1 MYRETWFPLQKNVQ
15 WGCTIFD
22 SHTEMIYGI
31 IKTAERRMP
40 VSQDSSIINDYSKVK
55 EQVIMVIEY
64 LQQIKDSYFEQKH
77 ALEKQLNLLEIQ
89 LKENTGMIK
98 MLEETNDSCYEL
110 FTPRNVNSKNKAKIN
125 ELMEEQKSINE
136 SIENLKNSIKEYSSK
151 IEQLDQIVEEEN
163 REIEIVQEYTE
174 TMSQQ
179 NIVSEDEKIES
190 SEDNLLDGM
199 KNILNRVELCSRL
212 IDIDPVRCRLELSSV
227 MKILTDLIEEKDE
240 SDF

>member
-1 MYRETWFPLQKNVQ
+1 
-15 WGCTIFD
+15 
-22 SHTEMIYGI
+22 
-31 IKTAERRMP
+31 MP
-40 VSQDSSIINDYSKVK
+40 VSQDSSIIDDYSEVK

-136 SIENLKNSIKEYSSK
+136 YIENLKNSIKEYSSK
-151 IEQLDQIVEEEN
+151 VEQLDQIVEEEN

-174 TMSQQ
+174 AMTQQ
-179 NIVSEDEKIES
+179 NIVSEDEKES

-199 KNILNRVELCSRL
+199 KNILNRVELCSQL

>member
-1 MYRETWFPLQKNVQ
+1 MPVSQKNQ
-15 WGCTIFD
+15 RFFWRALRTALHD
-22 SHTEMIYGI
+22 I

-40 VSQDSSIINDYSKVK
+40 DSQNSSFINVYSKVK

-77 ALEKQLNLLEIQ
+77 GLEKQLNLLEIQ
-89 LKENTGMIK
+89 LKENIGMIK

-174 TMSQQ
+174 AMTLQ

-212 IDIDPVRCRLELSSV
+212 IDIDPVRCRLELSSI

>member
-1 MYRETWFPLQKNVQ
+1 
-15 WGCTIFD
+15 
-22 SHTEMIYGI
+22 
-31 IKTAERRMP
+31 MP
-40 VSQDSSIINDYSKVK
+40 NCQNSSFIDDYSKVK
-55 EQVIMVIEY
+55 EKVIMVIEY

-136 SIENLKNSIKEYSSK
+136 SIDNLKNSIKEYSSK

-174 TMSQQ
+174 AMTQQ
-179 NIVSEDEKIES
+179 NIVSEDEKES
-190 SEDNLLDGM
+190 SENNLLDSM
-199 KNILNRVELCSRL
+199 MNILNRVVLCSQL

>member
-1 MYRETWFPLQKNVQ
+1 M
-15 WGCTIFD
+15 C
-22 SHTEMIYGI
+22 
-31 IKTAERRMP
+31 
-40 VSQDSSIINDYSKVK
+40 VSNIDDYSKVK

-64 LQQIKDSYFEQKH
+64 LQQIKDSYLEQKH

-174 TMSQQ
+174 AMTQQ
-179 NIVSEDEKIES
+179 NIVSEDEKES

-199 KNILNRVELCSRL
+199 KNILNRVELCSQL
-212 IDIDPVRCRLELSSV
+212 IDIDPVRCRLELSSI

>member
-1 MYRETWFPLQKNVQ
+1 MPDSQNSSFINV
-15 WGCTIFD
+15 
-22 SHTEMIYGI
+22 
-31 IKTAERRMP
+31 
-40 VSQDSSIINDYSKVK
+40 YSKVK

-64 LQQIKDSYFEQKH
+64 LQQIKDSYFEEKH

-151 IEQLDQIVEEEN
+151 IEQLDQIVKEEN

-174 TMSQQ
+174 TMTQQ
-179 NIVSEDEKIES
+179 NIVSEDEKES
-190 SEDNLLDGM
+190 SEDNLLDSM
-199 KNILNRVELCSRL
+199 KNILNRLELCSQL

>member
-1 MYRETWFPLQKNVQ
+1 MP
-15 WGCTIFD
+15 D
-22 SHTEMIYGI
+22 S
-31 IKTAERRMP
+31 
-40 VSQDSSIINDYSKVK
+40 QNSSIIDDYSEVK

-174 TMSQQ
+174 TMTQQ
-179 NIVSEDEKIES
+179 NIVSEDEKES
-190 SEDNLLDGM
+190 SEDNLLDSM

>member
-1 MYRETWFPLQKNVQ
+1 
-15 WGCTIFD
+15 
-22 SHTEMIYGI
+22 
-31 IKTAERRMP
+31 MP
-40 VSQDSSIINDYSKVK
+40 VENSSIIDDYSEVK

-89 LKENTGMIK
+89 LKENIGMIK

-125 ELMEEQKSINE
+125 ELMEEQKTINE

-174 TMSQQ
+174 AMTQQ
-179 NIVSEDEKIES
+179 NIVSDDEKES
-190 SEDNLLDGM
+190 SEDNLLDGI
-199 KNILNRVELCSRL
+199 KNVLNRVELCSRL
-212 IDIDPVRCRLELSSV
+212 IDIDPVRCRLELCSV

>member
-1 MYRETWFPLQKNVQ
+1 
-15 WGCTIFD
+15 
-22 SHTEMIYGI
+22 
-31 IKTAERRMP
+31 MP
-40 VSQDSSIINDYSKVK
+40 IENSSIIDDYSEVK

-174 TMSQQ
+174 AMTQQ
-179 NIVSEDEKIES
+179 NIVSDDEKES
-190 SEDNLLDGM
+190 SEDNLLDGI
-199 KNILNRVELCSRL
+199 KNVLNRVELCSRL
-212 IDIDPVRCRLELSSV
+212 IDIDPVRCRLDLSSV

>member
-1 MYRETWFPLQKNVQ
+1 MP
-15 WGCTIFD
+15 D
-22 SHTEMIYGI
+22 S
-31 IKTAERRMP
+31 
-40 VSQDSSIINDYSKVK
+40 QNSSFINDYSKVK

-110 FTPRNVNSKNKAKIN
+110 FTPRNVNLKNKAKIN

-174 TMSQQ
+174 AMTQQ
-179 NIVSEDEKIES
+179 NIVSEDEKES
-190 SEDNLLDGM
+190 SEDNLLDSM
-199 KNILNRVELCSRL
+199 KNILNQVELCSQL

>member
-1 MYRETWFPLQKNVQ
+1 
-15 WGCTIFD
+15 
-22 SHTEMIYGI
+22 
-31 IKTAERRMP
+31 MP
-40 VSQDSSIINDYSKVK
+40 VENSSIIDDYSEVK

-89 LKENTGMIK
+89 LKENTRMIK

-136 SIENLKNSIKEYSSK
+136 SIDNLKNSIKEYSSK

-163 REIEIVQEYTE
+163 REIKIVQEYTE
-174 TMSQQ
+174 AMTQQ
-179 NIVSEDEKIES
+179 NIVSEDEKES
-190 SEDNLLDGM
+190 SEDNLLDSI

>member
-1 MYRETWFPLQKNVQ
+1 MCVCN
-15 WGCTIFD
+15 ID
-22 SHTEMIYGI
+22 
-31 IKTAERRMP
+31 
-40 VSQDSSIINDYSKVK
+40 DYSKVK

-98 MLEETNDSCYEL
+98 MLEKTNDSCYEL

-163 REIEIVQEYTE
+163 REIEIIQEYME
-174 TMSQQ
+174 TMTQQ
-179 NIVSEDEKIES
+179 NIVSEDEKES
-190 SEDNLLDGM
+190 SEDNLLDSM
-199 KNILNRVELCSRL
+199 KNILNRVELCCQL

>member
-1 MYRETWFPLQKNVQ
+1 MIGRMPVSQKNQ
-15 WGCTIFD
+15 RFFWRARRTALHD
-22 SHTEMIYGI
+22 I

-40 VSQDSSIINDYSKVK
+40 VSQDSSFINDYSKVK

-125 ELMEEQKSINE
+125 ELMEEQKTINE

-179 NIVSEDEKIES
+179 NIVSEDHRKIIY
-190 SEDNLLDGM
+190 LM
-199 KNILNRVELCSRL
+199 V
-212 IDIDPVRCRLELSSV
+212 
-227 MKILTDLIEEKDE
+227 
-240 SDF
+240 

>member
-1 MYRETWFPLQKNVQ
+1 
-15 WGCTIFD
+15 
-22 SHTEMIYGI
+22 
-31 IKTAERRMP
+31 MP

-89 LKENTGMIK
+89 LKENIGMIK

-151 IEQLDQIVEEEN
+151 IEQLDQIVKEEN

-174 TMSQQ
+174 TMTQQ
-179 NIVSEDEKIES
+179 NIVSEDEKES
-190 SEDNLLDGM
+190 SENNLLDSM
-199 KNILNRVELCSRL
+199 KNILNRLELCSQL

>member
-1 MYRETWFPLQKNVQ
+1 
-15 WGCTIFD
+15 
-22 SHTEMIYGI
+22 
-31 IKTAERRMP
+31 MP
-40 VSQDSSIINDYSKVK
+40 VENSSIIDDYSEVK

-174 TMSQQ
+174 AMTQQ
-179 NIVSEDEKIES
+179 NIVSDDEKES
-190 SEDNLLDGM
+190 SEDNLLDGI
-199 KNILNRVELCSRL
+199 KNVLNRVELCSRL
-212 IDIDPVRCRLELSSV
+212 IYIDPVRCRLELSSV

>member
-1 MYRETWFPLQKNVQ
+1 MP
-15 WGCTIFD
+15 D
-22 SHTEMIYGI
+22 S
-31 IKTAERRMP
+31 
-40 VSQDSSIINDYSKVK
+40 QNSSFINDYSKVK

-151 IEQLDQIVEEEN
+151 IEQLDQIVKEEN

-174 TMSQQ
+174 TMTQQ
-179 NIVSEDEKIES
+179 NIVSEDEKES
-190 SEDNLLDGM
+190 SEDNLLDSM
-199 KNILNRVELCSRL
+199 KNILNRLELCSQL

>member
-1 MYRETWFPLQKNVQ
+1 
-15 WGCTIFD
+15 
-22 SHTEMIYGI
+22 
-31 IKTAERRMP
+31 MP
-40 VSQDSSIINDYSKVK
+40 VSQDSSIIDDYSKVK

-77 ALEKQLNLLEIQ
+77 GLEKQLNLLEIQ
-89 LKENTGMIK
+89 LKENIGMIK

-125 ELMEEQKSINE
+125 ELMEEQKTINE

-179 NIVSEDEKIES
+179 DIVSKDERES
-190 SEDNLLDGM
+190 SEDNLLDSM
-199 KNILNRVELCSRL
+199 KNILNRVELCSQL

>member
-1 MYRETWFPLQKNVQ
+1 
-15 WGCTIFD
+15 
-22 SHTEMIYGI
+22 
-31 IKTAERRMP
+31 MP
-40 VSQDSSIINDYSKVK
+40 VENSSIIDDYSEVK

-64 LQQIKDSYFEQKH
+64 LQQIKDSYFEQIH

-151 IEQLDQIVEEEN
+151 IEQLDQIVKEEN

-174 TMSQQ
+174 TMTQQ
-179 NIVSEDEKIES
+179 NIVSEDEKES
-190 SEDNLLDGM
+190 SEDNLLDSM
-199 KNILNRVELCSRL
+199 KNILNRLELCSQL
-212 IDIDPVRCRLELSSV
+212 IDIDPVRCRLELGSV

>member
-1 MYRETWFPLQKNVQ
+1 
-15 WGCTIFD
+15 
-22 SHTEMIYGI
+22 
-31 IKTAERRMP
+31 
-40 VSQDSSIINDYSKVK
+40 
-55 EQVIMVIEY
+55 MVIEY

-136 SIENLKNSIKEYSSK
+136 SIDNLKNFIKEYSSK

-174 TMSQQ
+174 AMTQQ

-190 SEDNLLDGM
+190 SEDNLLDSM
-199 KNILNRVELCSRL
+199 MNILNRVELCSRL

>member
-1 MYRETWFPLQKNVQ
+1 
-15 WGCTIFD
+15 
-22 SHTEMIYGI
+22 
-31 IKTAERRMP
+31 MP
-40 VSQDSSIINDYSKVK
+40 DSQDSSFINDYSKAK

-110 FTPRNVNSKNKAKIN
+110 FTPRNVNSKNKAKIS

-136 SIENLKNSIKEYSSK
+136 SIDNLKNSIKEYSSK

-174 TMSQQ
+174 AMTQQ
-179 NIVSEDEKIES
+179 NIVSDDEKES
-190 SEDNLLDGM
+190 SEDNLLDGI
-199 KNILNRVELCSRL
+199 KNVLNRVELCSRL

>member
-1 MYRETWFPLQKNVQ
+1 
-15 WGCTIFD
+15 
-22 SHTEMIYGI
+22 
-31 IKTAERRMP
+31 MP
-40 VSQDSSIINDYSKVK
+40 DSQDSSFINDYSKAK

-110 FTPRNVNSKNKAKIN
+110 FTPRNVNSKNKAKIS
-125 ELMEEQKSINE
+125 ELMEEQKTINE

-174 TMSQQ
+174 AMTQQ
-179 NIVSEDEKIES
+179 NIVSEDEKES
-190 SEDNLLDGM
+190 SENNLLDSM
-199 KNILNRVELCSRL
+199 MNILNRVVLCSQL

>member
-1 MYRETWFPLQKNVQ
+1 
-15 WGCTIFD
+15 
-22 SHTEMIYGI
+22 
-31 IKTAERRMP
+31 MP
-40 VSQDSSIINDYSKVK
+40 VENSSIIDDYSEVK

-174 TMSQQ
+174 AMTRQ
-179 NIVSEDEKIES
+179 NIVSEDEKES
-190 SEDNLLDGM
+190 SEDNLRDSI
-199 KNILNRVELCSRL
+199 KNILNRVELCSQL

>member
-1 MYRETWFPLQKNVQ
+1 MP
-15 WGCTIFD
+15 D
-22 SHTEMIYGI
+22 S
-31 IKTAERRMP
+31 
-40 VSQDSSIINDYSKVK
+40 QNSSFINDYSEVK

-151 IEQLDQIVEEEN
+151 IEQLDQIVKEEN

-174 TMSQQ
+174 AMTQQ
-179 NIVSEDEKIES
+179 NIVSEDEKES
-190 SEDNLLDGM
+190 SEDNLLDSM
-199 KNILNRVELCSRL
+199 KNILNRLELCSQL
-212 IDIDPVRCRLELSSV
+212 IDIDPVRCRLELGSV

>member
-1 MYRETWFPLQKNVQ
+1 MP
-15 WGCTIFD
+15 D
-22 SHTEMIYGI
+22 S
-31 IKTAERRMP
+31 
-40 VSQDSSIINDYSKVK
+40 QNSSFINDYSKVK

-151 IEQLDQIVEEEN
+151 IEQLDHIVEEEN

-174 TMSQQ
+174 TMTQL
-179 NIVSEDEKIES
+179 NIVSEDEKES
-190 SEDNLLDGM
+190 SEDNLLDSM
-199 KNILNRVELCSRL
+199 KNILNRVELCSQL
-212 IDIDPVRCRLELSSV
+212 IDIDPVRCRLELSFV

>member
-1 MYRETWFPLQKNVQ
+1 
-15 WGCTIFD
+15 
-22 SHTEMIYGI
+22 
-31 IKTAERRMP
+31 MP
-40 VSQDSSIINDYSKVK
+40 VENSSIIDDYSEVK

-179 NIVSEDEKIES
+179 NIVSDDEKES

>member
-1 MYRETWFPLQKNVQ
+1 
-15 WGCTIFD
+15 
-22 SHTEMIYGI
+22 
-31 IKTAERRMP
+31 MP
-40 VSQDSSIINDYSKVK
+40 VENSSIIDDYSEVK

-174 TMSQQ
+174 AMTQQ
-179 NIVSEDEKIES
+179 NIVSDDEKES
-190 SEDNLLDGM
+190 SEDNLLDGI
-199 KNILNRVELCSRL
+199 KNVLNRVELCSRL
-212 IDIDPVRCRLELSSV
+212 IDIDPVRCRLELSSI

>member
-1 MYRETWFPLQKNVQ
+1 
-15 WGCTIFD
+15 
-22 SHTEMIYGI
+22 
-31 IKTAERRMP
+31 MP
-40 VSQDSSIINDYSKVK
+40 VSQDSSFINDYSKVK

-77 ALEKQLNLLEIQ
+77 GLEKQLNLLEIQ
-89 LKENTGMIK
+89 LKENIGMIK
-98 MLEETNDSCYEL
+98 MLEETNDSCYEI

-125 ELMEEQKSINE
+125 ELMEEQKTINE
-136 SIENLKNSIKEYSSK
+136 SIDNLKNSIKEYSSK

-174 TMSQQ
+174 AMTQQ
-179 NIVSEDEKIES
+179 NIVSEDEKES
-190 SEDNLLDGM
+190 SEDNLLDSI
-199 KNILNRVELCSRL
+199 KNILNRVELCSQL

>member
-1 MYRETWFPLQKNVQ
+1 MCVCN
-15 WGCTIFD
+15 ID
-22 SHTEMIYGI
+22 
-31 IKTAERRMP
+31 
-40 VSQDSSIINDYSKVK
+40 DYSKVK

-89 LKENTGMIK
+89 LKENIGMIK
-98 MLEETNDSCYEL
+98 MLEETNDSCYEI

-125 ELMEEQKSINE
+125 ELMEEQKTINE
-136 SIENLKNSIKEYSSK
+136 SIDNLKNSIKEYSSK

-174 TMSQQ
+174 AMTQQ
-179 NIVSEDEKIES
+179 NIVSEDEKES
-190 SEDNLLDGM
+190 SEDNLLDSI
-199 KNILNRVELCSRL
+199 KNILNRVELCSQL

>member
-1 MYRETWFPLQKNVQ
+1 MCVCN
-15 WGCTIFD
+15 ID
-22 SHTEMIYGI
+22 
-31 IKTAERRMP
+31 
-40 VSQDSSIINDYSKVK
+40 DYSKVK

-174 TMSQQ
+174 AMTQQ
-179 NIVSEDEKIES
+179 NIVSEDEKES
-190 SEDNLLDGM
+190 SEDKLLDSM
-199 KNILNRVELCSRL
+199 KNILNRVELCSQL

>member
-1 MYRETWFPLQKNVQ
+1 
-15 WGCTIFD
+15 
-22 SHTEMIYGI
+22 
-31 IKTAERRMP
+31 MP
-40 VSQDSSIINDYSKVK
+40 VENSSIIDDYSEVK

-151 IEQLDQIVEEEN
+151 IEQLDQIVKEEN

-174 TMSQQ
+174 TMTQQ
-179 NIVSEDEKIES
+179 NIVSEDEKES
-190 SEDNLLDGM
+190 SEDNLLDSM
-199 KNILNRVELCSRL
+199 KNILNRLELCSQL
-212 IDIDPVRCRLELSSV
+212 IDIDPVRCRLELGSV

-240 SDF
+240 LDF

>member
-1 MYRETWFPLQKNVQ
+1 MCVCN
-15 WGCTIFD
+15 ID
-22 SHTEMIYGI
+22 
-31 IKTAERRMP
+31 
-40 VSQDSSIINDYSKVK
+40 DYSKVK

-89 LKENTGMIK
+89 LKENTEMIK

-110 FTPRNVNSKNKAKIN
+110 FTPRNVNSKNKTKIN

-136 SIENLKNSIKEYSSK
+136 SIDNLKNSIKEYSSK

-174 TMSQQ
+174 AMTQQ
-179 NIVSEDEKIES
+179 NIVSGDEKKS
-190 SEDNLLDGM
+190 SEDNLLDSI

>member
-1 MYRETWFPLQKNVQ
+1 
-15 WGCTIFD
+15 
-22 SHTEMIYGI
+22 
-31 IKTAERRMP
+31 MP

-89 LKENTGMIK
+89 LKENTVMIK

-151 IEQLDQIVEEEN
+151 IEQLDQIVKEEN

-174 TMSQQ
+174 TMTQQ
-179 NIVSEDEKIES
+179 NIVSEDEKES
-190 SEDNLLDGM
+190 SEDNLLDSM
-199 KNILNRVELCSRL
+199 KNILNRLELCSQL

>member
-1 MYRETWFPLQKNVQ
+1 
-15 WGCTIFD
+15 
-22 SHTEMIYGI
+22 
-31 IKTAERRMP
+31 MP
-40 VSQDSSIINDYSKVK
+40 VSQDSSFINDYSKVK

-174 TMSQQ
+174 AMTRQ
-179 NIVSEDEKIES
+179 NIVSEDEKES
-190 SEDNLLDGM
+190 SEDNLRDSI
-199 KNILNRVELCSRL
+199 KNILNRVELCSQL

>member
-1 MYRETWFPLQKNVQ
+1 MPDSQNSSFINV
-15 WGCTIFD
+15 
-22 SHTEMIYGI
+22 
-31 IKTAERRMP
+31 
-40 VSQDSSIINDYSKVK
+40 YSKVK

-64 LQQIKDSYFEQKH
+64 LQQIKDSYFEEKH

-174 TMSQQ
+174 AMTQQ
-179 NIVSEDEKIES
+179 NIVSDDEKES
-190 SEDNLLDGM
+190 SEDNLLDGI
-199 KNILNRVELCSRL
+199 KNVLNRVELCSRL

>member
-1 MYRETWFPLQKNVQ
+1 
-15 WGCTIFD
+15 
-22 SHTEMIYGI
+22 
-31 IKTAERRMP
+31 MP
-40 VSQDSSIINDYSKVK
+40 VENSSIIDDYSEVK

-174 TMSQQ
+174 AMTQQ
-179 NIVSEDEKIES
+179 NIVSDDEKES
-190 SEDNLLDGM
+190 SEDNLLDGI
-199 KNILNRVELCSRL
+199 KNVLNRVELCSRL
-212 IDIDPVRCRLELSSV
+212 IDIDPDRCRLELSSV